1 MMLLRERKYSGFLIL
16 YATTAVISYI
26 MPAARR
32 KTMNPCGLINMMSLL
47 KSSKQRRVAL
57 TAVSAGG

>member
-47 KSSKQRRVAL
+47 KS
-57 TAVSAGG
+57 